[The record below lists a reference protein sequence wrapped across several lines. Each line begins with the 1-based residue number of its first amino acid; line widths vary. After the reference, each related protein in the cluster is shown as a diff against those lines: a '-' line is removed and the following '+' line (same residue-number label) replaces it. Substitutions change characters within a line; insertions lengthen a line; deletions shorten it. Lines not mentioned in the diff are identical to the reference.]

1 MQNSSRHD
9 GKEVDEGT
17 WASERTVEKKIFFL
31 TKVHYIKAAFVLL
44 NLVSSSSVE

>member
-17 WASERTVEKKIFFL
+17 WASERTVEKKKFYVL

-44 NLVSSSSVE
+44 NLVFSSSV